1 MNKKLY
7 SVEDISKYLDMHPK
21 TVQRYIRE
29 GKIKASKIGKSW
41 KVTEQDFRAFT
52 GDQASHQI
60 VTEKLSPQDNVYDA
74 AKVSS
79 VVDITVK
86 DTDAAINIAN
96 LLTATMNGKQDD
108 YGKTSLNIQFIESE
122 NKVRIMLWG
131 NVKFMEHMMGFI
143 SDYIENQVY

>member
-1 MNKKLY
+1 MRKKLY
-7 SVEDISKYLDMHPK
+7 SVDDISEYLDMHPK

-41 KVTEQDFRAFT
+41 KVTEEDFREFT
-52 GDQASHQI
+52 GDNIS
-60 VTEKLSPQDNVYDA
+60 EKSFDKPGDTVYDS

-79 VVDITVK
+79 VVDISVR
-86 DTDAAINIAN
+86 DTDSAINIAN

-108 YGKTSLNIQFIESE
+108 YGKTSLNIQFIEPE
-122 NKVRIMLWG
+122 NKVRVMLWG

-143 SDYIENQVY
+143 SDYIENKY